1 MFMKRPRLRFCL
13 NLTTL
18 LLVSFYVIF
27 AADTAWSM
35 VAEFADPRA
44 TVMSTSQ
51 ELAQSDYTRFWYV
64 GRHFLAQAG
73 LATPPDRAMFA
84 LDIFSPSTAPGRIW
98 LYPPMMALAAM
109 PFAAAN
115 LTCSYWLWRAVS
127 LVGGAWLLRR
137 AGLGWAPLVAG
148 LGSPAALCDMAGGQN
163 GTMLGSILVVS
174 LLLAERRPWL
184 GGALAGALCVKPQ
197 MGLILPASW
206 LRLSLWRAVA
216 AATGVIMALAGLSWL
231 VEGRGAWFQY
241 ITVSY
246 PTATIVDNLPFRV
259 FFPVEGITP
268 LDMLR
273 SLHMP
278 LHLAWA
284 GQVAISLM
292 AFVLAWL
299 AWRPGCMAVVPRMAL
314 CTCLSVL
321 AMPYGFSYDLVAFSL
336 GMAALF
342 FRAGEWERLLLGF
355 LWLTSGYTIILA
367 DDTGLLLFPL
377 WAACGAAMAWR
388 LRAS

>member
-115 LTCSYWLWRAVS
+115 LTCSYWLWRGFAGGRSLAAAPCRARLGTAGGGFRQSRGAVRHGRRPEWHDAGIDS
-127 LVGGAWLLRR
+127 CCILAFGGT
-137 AGLGWAPLVAG
+137 APLV
-148 LGSPAALCDMAGGQN
+148 
-163 GTMLGSILVVS
+163 
-174 LLLAERRPWL
+174 RRCVG
-184 GGALAGALCVKPQ
+184 GGALRQAADGTHPAGQLVTP
-197 MGLILPASW
+197 I
-206 LRLSLWRAVA
+206 
-216 AATGVIMALAGLSWL
+216 ALARGGGSNWGDNGA
-231 VEGRGAWFQY
+231 GRAF
-241 ITVSY
+241 
-246 PTATIVDNLPFRV
+246 
-259 FFPVEGITP
+259 
-268 LDMLR
+268 
-273 SLHMP
+273 
-278 LHLAWA
+278 
-284 GQVAISLM
+284 M
-292 AFVLAWL
+292 A
-299 AWRPGCMAVVPRMAL
+299 R
-314 CTCLSVL
+314 
-321 AMPYGFSYDLVAFSL
+321 
-336 GMAALF
+336 
-342 FRAGEWERLLLGF
+342 
-355 LWLTSGYTIILA
+355 
-367 DDTGLLLFPL
+367 
-377 WAACGAAMAWR
+377 
-388 LRAS
+388 